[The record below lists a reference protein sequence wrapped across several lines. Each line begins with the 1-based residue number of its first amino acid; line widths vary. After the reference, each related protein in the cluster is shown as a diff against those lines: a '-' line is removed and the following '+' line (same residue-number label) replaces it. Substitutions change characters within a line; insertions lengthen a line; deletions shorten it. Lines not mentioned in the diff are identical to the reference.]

1 MDLPPSKKQFKGYP
15 RGVVS
20 LRLKTRRQPRS
31 LPDLTNLSY
40 PVPTHPLLHLHLH
53 LQPLPSSSHAPPTDR
68 YSQPLPLRPLHVIHH
83 FSFLLC
89 HLRQTP
95 QKPQNHPNHPSPGQP
110 NLPST
115 LMDPATQTTVVGPY
129 PLAQGSTRWSAASTR
144 WSAAQ
149 TSEIHPAAAS
159 SCFSLLLYI
168 HSCD

>member
-40 PVPTHPLLHLHLH
+40 PVPTHPLLHLHLN
-53 LQPLPSSSHAPPTDR
+53 LQPLPSSSNAPPTDR

-89 HLRQTP
+89 LPPQKTQTP
-95 QKPQNHPNHPSPGQP
+95 TSPHCLSPGP
-110 NLPST
+110 LTLPST